1 MSRVQRRLI
10 AFTAGQKYIVYKH
23 TAPNGKV
30 YIGLTKQTVS
40 ERWRDGKGYKNNVLF
55 YADIQKFGWNNIKH
69 EVIARYLTEEEGM
82 HLEAELIHQY
92 KSIFPEYG
100 YNRRP
105 GEEYHDEFKDAKEAR
120 KQSEEQQQ
128 YYPTV
133 EPKKYVRPLSDT
145 CWVTDGNYETLIQ
158 SDLLDEYI
166 AKGFRRGRL
175 ADDII
180 YMHKGDECIRIH
192 EYEELDYIADG
203 WIKGK
208 TDKIAENVRK
218 GRQKYIW
225 ICDGKEFVSAQELS
239 DYLRTTHY
247 PKIVP
252 STITAMFRGK
262 IYPAYPDL
270 LNIVSRRPIEH

>member
-1 MSRVQRRLI
+1 MAFKRRI
-10 AFTAGQKYIVYKH
+10 GITTPDRRYIVYKH

-30 YIGLTKQTVS
+30 YIGLTCVPVK
-40 ERWRDGKGYKNNVLF
+40 ERWCNGRGYKNNKLF
-55 YADIQKFGWNNIKH
+55 YADIQKFGWDNIEH
-69 EVIARYLTEEEGM
+69 EIIAQHLTEEEGTK
-82 HLEAELIHQY
+82 LEGELIHQY

-105 GEEYHDEFKDAKEAR
+105 GVAYQNEFKEAKKAR
-120 KQSEEQQQ
+120 SQSEEQQQ
-128 YYPTV
+128 YYPV
-133 EPKKYVRPLSDT
+133 SAPKKYVPPLSDT
-145 CWVTDGNYETLIQ
+145 CWVTDGGYETLIQ
-158 SDLLDEYI
+158 SNLLNEYI
-166 AKGFRRGRL
+166 TKGFRRGRL

-180 YMHKGDECIRIH
+180 YMHKGDYCVRIH
-192 EYEELDYIADG
+192 QYEELDYLADG

-218 GRQKYIW
+218 SRQKYIW
-225 ICDGKEFVSAQELS
+225 MCDGKEFVSAQELS

-262 IYPAYPDL
+262 MYPAYPDL
-270 LNIVSRRPIEH
+270 LKIVSRRPVEH